1 MKKVIRKKKERIER
15 ENADS
20 LKSALIKKALGYD
33 STETV
38 EEYVGSDEGEIRLA
52 KKKVTVKEVPPDMTA
67 IKILLET
74 ELKSVSQMTDAQLES
89 EKERL
94 LKILAQKNEGDE
106 NNEE

>member
-1 MKKVIRKKKERIER
+1 MKKAVRKNKERKER
-15 ENADS
+15 DGADS
-20 LKSALIKKALGYD
+20 LKSALFKKALGYD

-67 IKILLET
+67 IKILMET
-74 ELKSVSQMTDAQLES
+74 ELKSVSEMSDAQLER

-94 LKILAQKNEGDE
+94 LKLLAQNSEGDE
-106 NNEE
+106 NSEK